1 MCEKFCFQQ
10 TVEKVKSTKM
20 DRKRPDPRFGF
31 IWGKYVLP
39 ERLCNERNISNII
52 QDSEWISAPII
63 ISNDV

>member
-1 MCEKFCFQQ
+1 MCEQFCFQQ

-20 DRKRPDPRFGF
+20 DRRRPDPRFVF
-31 IWGKYVLP
+31 RRGKYALP

-52 QDSEWISAPII
+52 QDSELISAPII